1 MWEACWFALG
11 LITQRYGGSIP
22 SPATKRKKMKVVR
35 SKKIDKL
42 NEKDLRKLIKYL
54 SIGKL
59 ITPFGKFKKLN

>member
-1 MWEACWFALG
+1 
-11 LITQRYGGSIP
+11 
-22 SPATKRKKMKVVR
+22 MKVVR